1 MNYKSF
7 FLILIFSF
15 LSSPLNA
22 NLKDQFNKET
32 NKELDRENS
41 CKILFKN
48 GQYIGDIG
56 DVDGSLFR
64 FFVDPNTKNVFKTL
78 NNGYR
83 CGISYVGI
91 VGKNGKYN
99 YRKHTIDLYGD
110 PIDRTDEN
118 CYITTFYDIE
128 DGDLIEYKSD
138 KCSAIDKSKEII
150 KTRFSGI

>member
-1 MNYKSF
+1 MKYKSF

-15 LSSPLNA
+15 LSSPVSA

-32 NKELDRENS
+32 NKELDREKS

-48 GQYIGDIG
+48 GQYIGD
-56 DVDGSLFR
+56 GSLVR
-64 FFVDPNTKNVFKTL
+64 FFVDPETKNVFKTL
-78 NNGYR
+78 NNSER

-91 VGKNGKYN
+91 VGKNSKYN
-99 YRKHTIDLYGD
+99 YREHSIAFYGF
-110 PIDRTDEN
+110 PLDRTDEN

-138 KCSAIDKSKEII
+138 KCSATFASKEII